1 MHLELSDDLLE
12 YQDRVRRHIEQ
23 HRPRMGRLPGTRS
36 PEPADLSE
44 YRTWCASLFTAGFV
58 GADWPVEWGGRVD
71 HDAVQDFIF
80 DIELAQAKVPRPIGA
95 YNLVSGALLNYGS
108 AEQKQFYLPRIR
120 RFDDL
125 WCQLFSEPEAGSD
138 LAALR
143 TKATFDGGVWRVS
156 GQKVWTT
163 HGHIADRGFL
173 LARTDSSVAKHAG
186 ISAFTVDM
194 RAPGITVRP
203 LREISGSSDF
213 NEVFFDDVAIPVS
226 GIIGTPGQ
234 GWAIARTA
242 LSHERSQAQR
252 EDSIADAVRRLA
264 RFATDAR
271 TKDANGVIAADNRDV
286 RQRIGAYFAR
296 AQVSDLLGFKGLL
309 KAAHGVADVGDSPA
323 AKVVF
328 TEANLDIAE
337 YALTLQGASG
347 VLDAADPDAI
357 DGGRWQES
365 YLWARG
371 FTISAGSNE
380 IMRNLIAERSLK
392 LPRDAARLTVTAGG
406 L

>member
-1 MHLELSDDLLE
+1 MYLELDDDLRN
-12 YQDRVRRHIEQ
+12 YRDRVRRHIQQ
-23 HRPRMGRLPGTRS
+23 HRPPMERLPGTRS
-36 PEPADLSE
+36 PKPADLPQ
-44 YRTWCASLFTAGFV
+44 YRLWCKSLFTAGFV
-58 GADWPVEWGGRVD
+58 GADWPVEWGGRDD

-80 DIELAQAKVPRPIGA
+80 DTELAHAKAPRPIGA
-95 YNLVSGALLNYGS
+95 YNLVSGALLNYGT
-108 AEQKQFYLPRIR
+108 ADQKQYYLPRIR

-143 TKATFDGGVWRVS
+143 TKATLDGATWKVS

-163 HGHIADRGFL
+163 HGHVADLGFL
-173 LARTDSSVAKHAG
+173 LARTDSSVAKQAG
-186 ISAFTVDM
+186 ISAFVVDM
-194 RAPGITVRP
+194 RTPGITVRP
-203 LREISGSSDF
+203 LREITGSSDF
-213 NEVFFDDVAIPVS
+213 NEVFFDDISIPAAN
-226 GIIGTPGQ
+226 IIGAPGQ
-234 GWAIARTA
+234 GWAITRAA
-242 LSHERSQAQR
+242 LAHERSQAQR

-271 TKDANGVIAADNRDV
+271 TDDSGGVPADNRDV

-296 AQVSDLLGFKGLL
+296 AQVSDLLGFKALL
-309 KAAHGVADVGDSPA
+309 KATYGVPDVGDSPVS
-323 AKVVF
+323 KVVF

-337 YALTLQGASG
+337 YALTLQGARG
-347 VLDAADPDAI
+347 VLEATDSDAI
-357 DGGRWQES
+357 EGGKWQEA

-392 LPRDAARLTVTAGG
+392 LPRDATR
-406 L
+406 